1 MTQVPAWRV
10 SSYSGSGG
18 GQCAQVGTAPGAVL
32 VRDSKD
38 PDGPRLVFGPGAW
51 REFAARVKAGS

>member
-18 GQCAQVGTAPGAVL
+18 GQCTQVGTAPGAVL

-38 PDGPRLVFGPGAW
+38 PVGPRLVFGPRAW
-51 REFAARVKAGS
+51 QEFAARVKAGA

>member
-18 GQCAQVGTAPGAVL
+18 GQCAQVGAVPGAVL

-38 PDGPRLVFGPGAW
+38 PDGPRLVIDPGAW
-51 REFAARVKAGS
+51 REFAGRVKAGA